1 MCRPMIPNP
10 THTPPPAFQCGRSN
24 SWPPL
29 YCLPRP
35 GYLLTSR
42 SQRWGADWGPRV
54 ATAFHRVVRSRSMSA
69 SCRARCRKRG
79 GSNPSCRL
87 PRCVLPSIGVR
98 GRALALP
105 TLTNPMP
112 PHQRRLGHHK
122 VSPRAR
128 RLLDGANGGDYV
140 IYRTLTTEMILLRI
154 SHRILLPRYEKNPW
168 SPTTVASMSV
178 TRSHMGKDQSS
189 VAAALSC
196 CQTSKYR
203 IGRLYGVKI
212 VVMTSWYGHLSMCEL
227 VHSEYS
233 SLFTSVIWSVYCQA
247 NDEFL
252 FYSCTL
258 QWISGWGSCPD
269 SVSYE

>member
-1 MCRPMIPNP
+1 MPR
-10 THTPPPAFQCGRSN
+10 TPHLLHSNAAARIRGLRCTVYPDQAIFLPPGVKDGGLIEGLGWRRHFIEWSGLDPCQ
-24 SWPPL
+24 
-29 YCLPRP
+29 
-35 GYLLTSR
+35 
-42 SQRWGADWGPRV
+42 
-54 ATAFHRVVRSRSMSA
+54 
-69 SCRARCRKRG
+69 RARCRKRG

-87 PRCVLPSIGVR
+87 PWCVLPSIGVR